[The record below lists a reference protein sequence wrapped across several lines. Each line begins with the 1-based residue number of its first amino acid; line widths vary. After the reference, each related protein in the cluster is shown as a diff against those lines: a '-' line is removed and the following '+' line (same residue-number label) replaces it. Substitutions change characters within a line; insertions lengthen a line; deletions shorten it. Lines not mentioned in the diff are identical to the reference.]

1 MRSALFDHA
10 LRLVVSRPPVP
21 AARTVTERRLA
32 DLFCTLAST
41 DDLVVAGEAEDTIWA
56 LWTSHD
62 EPELEQRLDRAI
74 HHIAAREFEP
84 AEGLL
89 DALLADRDDYVE
101 AWNKRATLYFLMERD
116 RESVADIVRTLE
128 LEPRHFDQPAHGGA
142 EIGGRRIERR
152 VPVDRALILALTR
165 TRRGLPRHAAVALPF
180 RRAAIACA
188 ARPRMR

>member
-128 LEPRHFDQPAHGGA
+128 LEPRHFGA
-142 EIGGRRIERR
+142 ICGFAQICLRHGRRAEALAAFETALAINPHMAGPRSA
-152 VPVDRALILALTR
+152 VDALNAE
-165 TRRGLPRHAAVALPF
+165 F
-180 RRAAIACA
+180 RSTAH
-188 ARPRMR
+188 